1 LQALAESLPAG
12 IRSGDIGLER
22 GHALVIGL
30 VIALGLI
37 VTVML
42 SGLGRP
48 SVTPV
53 AEPASTVLTPGT
65 PVPVSAVA
73 DERATPEAR
82 PGTVIVHVAG
92 KVGTPGI
99 VELPAGSRVVDA
111 VDAAGGA
118 DDGVDLSSLNL
129 ARVLVDGE
137 QVAVGIDT
145 LPVAPVGATGET
157 ASPIVNLNTAT
168 SADLETLPGI
178 GPTLAANII
187 AWREENGRF
196 TMVEE
201 LQEVSGI
208 GPKKFEAL
216 ADQVTV

>member
-73 DERATPEAR
+73 DEHATPEAR

-92 KVGTPGI
+92 KVGAPGI

-137 QVAVGIDT
+137 QVAVGIDP
-145 LPVAPVGATGET
+145 LPVAPAGAGET
-157 ASPIVNLNTAT
+157 APIVNLNTAT
-168 SADLETLPGI
+168 TADLETLPGI